1 MGSPS
6 VGSERIR
13 SGDHLRIA
21 GRELAKYCGISK
33 FAATLWYVIAQRF
46 WGLKRKIDEIT
57 ISDEIGGS
65 NGMQSLQ
72 MSKFVQLFS
81 KTRTR

>member
-13 SGDHLRIA
+13 SGAHLRMA
-21 GRELAKYCGISK
+21 GLELAKYCGITK
-33 FAATLWYVIAQRF
+33 FGATLWCVVRQSPTPDTKCIP
-46 WGLKRKIDEIT
+46 
-57 ISDEIGGS
+57 SDEIGGS

-72 MSKFVQLFS
+72 MTKYALQCLHNVKICSL
-81 KTRTR
+81 